1 MGCEGVDVSGQ
12 HSKHSKQTPGW
23 GFVGKASA
31 KNCACAAQTVA
42 ALKFLAIKLAAAEI
56 L

>member
-12 HSKHSKQTPGW
+12 HCKHSKQTPGR
-23 GFVGKASA
+23 GSVGKASA
-31 KNCACAAQTVA
+31 NNCACAVQTVA
-42 ALKFLAIKLAAAEI
+42 ALKFLAIKVVAAEI